1 MAISATALSGHTAD
15 VRAYVL
21 ADDLSDLR
29 AQFKQ
34 GSSNP
39 LSNVL
44 SDEVYSLLRQN
55 DLLNEKSL
63 RDYIIRQM
71 FTKLKAAGKIK
82 TAQAIEAVR
91 EMYPYLQYDT
101 IRKIVYGVYP
111 GRKSMM

>member
-1 MAISATALSGHTAD
+1 MAISAAALQSHTTD

-71 FTKLKAAGKIK
+71 FTKLKAAGKVK
-82 TAQAIEAVR
+82 TAEAIKAVR